1 VSRED
6 RREAADGRSARLSRI
21 IPAPPGLRQD
31 RDLGE
36 SPEVEDAGIF
46 TPVGSE
52 SAMDR
57 TAGDALAQGSTA
69 ERGAPHNARFA
80 LAKFRP
86 TTLPTTL
93 LTRPTLL
100 GRLEAGASQRLTVVV
115 GSAGAGKSV
124 LLSSWA
130 ATREGEVTSWLSCD
144 EADADPVRFWAAFIQ
159 APRAVAPGF
168 GADAAELLAMD
179 GVMSA
184 DVTAS
189 IANDAARLPPGSAIV
204 VDDFHAAAAAAR
216 SMTDLVERWPASTAQ
231 LVLASRVDP
240 PVRLHRLR
248 LSGELCELRNS
259 DLYLSLS
266 ESGALLE
273 NFGVQIAPGEL
284 ALLHGRSEGWI
295 AALQMA
301 ALTLRAT
308 KDPAQIARALDVR
321 SHAIAEYFIGEVL
334 EQQPPEVTDFMLETS
349 VLDELTADAC
359 AAVTGRQDAAAL
371 LRSIEAANLFIV
383 ALDDDRTSY
392 RYHHLVREVLRAR
405 LRLIDR
411 RRELTLQL
419 RVAEWLESAGDA
431 RGASRYF
438 LAAGQADRALD
449 LLQKRVATDLWHDP
463 AAPAALDLS
472 KVNPSLLTG
481 VPERLLALAADLLLW
496 GDWVRGGEY
505 LDLLERTQPAIPP
518 DSRLAAR
525 LAVLRS
531 LRCALSGEA
540 TETVRYGLAARG
552 IEEGTMLEDEWGFGV
567 PLLLV
572 RAYTWLEDFEAVDRE
587 MVAAQAMPSVADPVR
602 LVNLRG
608 ARALAWFEAGRLAEA
623 AEAAE
628 AADADAR
635 RLGFEQHPFAVDYLR
650 VLAGAALE
658 QRDLDTA
665 EHYTERALSISERF
679 RPVFAFLALLDRAGI
694 WAARGHIHDALAT
707 VELAR
712 LVLAGTK
719 SVLLARAD
727 ELEAVLRLS
736 LGDLRSAAG
745 LASEL
750 PATRRGLL
758 LARVALAASDH
769 DAAVKH
775 LDAPSLGDLTPRS
788 ALVRQVLLAA
798 AAIEGGDPK
807 AAGIVG
813 DVLQTARHEG
823 FLNTVVTT
831 APQVT
836 RYLVEHSADAMPD
849 PFLERIIGAA
859 LEVRATLPGR
869 PARIVT
875 APLSEAELRVLKL
888 LPTTGYVQI
897 AATLYIS
904 HNTVKTH
911 LRSIYQKLGVSS
923 RSEAI
928 ERAVELRLL

>member
-1 VSRED
+1 M
-6 RREAADGRSARLSRI
+6 G
-21 IPAPPGLRQD
+21 G
-31 RDLGE
+31 
-36 SPEVEDAGIF
+36 
-46 TPVGSE
+46 
-52 SAMDR
+52 
-57 TAGDALAQGSTA
+57 TAGDAGAQRAVT
-69 ERGAPHNARFA
+69 ERVAHDARFA

-93 LTRPTLL
+93 LTRPALL

-130 ATREGEVTSWLSCD
+130 AARDGGVTAWLSCD
-144 EADADPVRFWAAFIQ
+144 EADADPVRFWAGFIQ

-189 IANDAARLPPGSAIV
+189 IANDAARLPAGSVIV
-204 VDDFHAAAAAAR
+204 VDDFHAAAAAGR
-216 SMTDLVERWPASTAQ
+216 TMTDLVERWPASTAQ
-231 LVLASRVDP
+231 LVLAGRVDP

-259 DLYLSLS
+259 DLYLSLA

-273 NFGVQIAPGEL
+273 NFGVRVAPGEL
-284 ALLHGRSEGWI
+284 ALLHGRSEGWV

-301 ALTLRAT
+301 ALTLRAA

-334 EQQPPEVTDFMLETS
+334 EQQPPEVAGFMLETS

-392 RYHHLVREVLRAR
+392 RYHHLVRKVLRTQ
-405 LRLIDR
+405 LRSIDR
-411 RRELTLQL
+411 GRELTLRL
-419 RVAEWLESAGDA
+419 RVAEWLESAGDT
-431 RGASRYF
+431 RGATRSY
-438 LAAGQADRALD
+438 LAAGQADRALG
-449 LLQKRVATDLWHDP
+449 LLQERVVADLWHDP
-463 AAPAALDLS
+463 AAPAVLDLS
-472 KVNPSLLTG
+472 RVDPSLLTG
-481 VPERLLALAADLLLW
+481 VPERLLAVAADLLLW
-496 GDWVRGGEY
+496 GDRVRGGQY
-505 LDLLERTQPAIPP
+505 LDLLERAQPTIPP
-518 DSRLAAR
+518 DSRLASR

-540 TETVRYGLAARG
+540 TEAVRYGLAARG
-552 IEEGTMLEDEWGFGV
+552 IEERTRLGDEWSFGV

-572 RAYTWLEDFEAVDRE
+572 RGYTWLEDFEAVDRE
-587 MVAAQAMPSVADPVR
+587 AAAAQAMPSVAEPAG
-602 LVNLRG
+602 LVDLRG
-608 ARALAWFEAGRLAEA
+608 AQALAWFEAGRLAQAAET

-628 AADADAR
+628 ADAR

-658 QRDLDTA
+658 QRDLGTA
-665 EHYTERALSISERF
+665 ERLTERALSISERF
-679 RPVFAFLALLDRAGI
+679 RPVFEFLALLDRAGI
-694 WAARGHIHDALAT
+694 WAARGRIHDALAT
-707 VELAR
+707 VDVAR

-727 ELEAVLRLS
+727 EQEALLRVS
-736 LGDLRSAAG
+736 LGDLRSAAA
-745 LASEL
+745 LANGL
-750 PATRRGLL
+750 PAARRGLL

-769 DAAVKH
+769 HAASGH
-775 LDAPSLGDLTPRS
+775 LDTPSLENLTPR
-788 ALVRQVLLAA
+788 AVLVRQVLLAA
-798 AAIEGGDPK
+798 AAIERGDPR

-813 DVLQTARHEG
+813 GVLHRARHEG

-836 RYLVEHSADAMPD
+836 RYLVEHSTDAMPD

-859 LEVRATLPGR
+859 LEVRATQPGR
-869 PARIVT
+869 SGRILT
-875 APLSEAELRVLKL
+875 APLTDAELRVLKL
-888 LPTTGYVQI
+888 LPTTGYAQI

-904 HNTVKTH
+904 RNTVKTH
-911 LRSIYQKLGVSS
+911 LRSIYRKLGGSS